1 MPSIPRPR
9 RSRAAVCLLVG
20 GLLTGLLTVPATTA
34 HATPATGPDPDRV
47 RTVAARQSGG
57 PAVRQAAESAL
68 TGSADDPRVFLATG
82 QAAAAEQDLRTRIE
96 ELVATAGPGVREAG
110 TAALK
115 GTAAD
120 LQRFLTAGAQRA
132 FDDDQR
138 VELVNV
144 MAEGGPAVREA
155 AGKALDGTVDDV
167 NAFLAE
173 GRSKAQDDDDRIRL
187 VQLMSTGG
195 PEVRR
200 AAGLALDGG
209 TEDVQRF
216 LQYGYQTAAA
226 HDEETLTVAQ
236 LADLTRNASA
246 QAGQQSRTA
255 REAAG
260 RALDATALAKAAAER
275 AAAETKQA
283 QGQAGAASNAAARAA
298 DAAGRAAEAARTAST
313 AARAANEAARQAA
326 GAAAASASAA
336 TKAGDAA
343 ARARA
348 AAAEAAGDAG
358 KAGLARAAAVTA
370 RDAAVNA
377 RTAAEASQWA
387 GLAASQAGAAA
398 SAAASA
404 GANATV
410 AADAAAEA
418 AGYSGVS
425 EAAAYRARQ
434 AAARARSA
442 AAESQ
447 RAANAAVRIAREAA
461 SAAGEAQRAANAA
474 AAHAEAAAAA
484 AEEAA
489 AHAGDSSRWA
499 TTTQAA
505 ATAAGAA
512 ADTAANTAAQAHK
525 VTDIARAA
533 DQERLDAQQA
543 VESAAAEEASRAAD
557 VKARAASW
565 EAGRVTRLAADTE
578 QLVKDATAPGVD
590 PGVAVLKGRRAALR
604 LLDAGGPWARTA
616 AQGALEGDAAAV
628 RDFLA
633 TGLTLARDR
642 DDRTSVMAIA
652 RSPGKPEKRLAAE
665 TASVGT
671 PEAVRAFL
679 ATGQY
684 PGKDDDDRVLLAQ
697 IMAVGGPGVKEAAGK
712 ALDGT
717 VADVRA
723 FLETGQYRA
732 REDDNRV
739 LVVQALATGGPE
751 VRAAAQAVLSGP
763 ADRLEPFLQ
772 SGRLEA
778 QERDATTATHVAT
791 VQSYLAAIDGRV
803 AEARRYALEAARS
816 YATARGA
823 AGEAATYAD
832 QARTSAA
839 QAADWAAKAAQSA
852 RAAQTSAAQA
862 AAYAQQAL
870 TSAASAGEAAGRAGA
885 SAAVAT
891 DNAAQA
897 HLYAADAKT
906 AADQAHASAV
916 DAQKSADEAQTA
928 ADDAQTAVWIKEEEE
943 AVAAQ
948 VATETAGNEGSDGTG
963 SDGDGQA
970 YYVERM
976 PRDDLKPGKVKQD
989 MSKCMTDDPAK
1000 AYGALKSLFGA
1011 NHTWYKNAAGETV
1024 CKVKVTAKVSGTVD
1038 NLLRTCPDPGL
1049 TVEACKG
1056 RYQAWDTM
1064 VLGTE
1069 QLNGVPYESTV
1080 EMTYKD
1086 YKLKYDPQVLAGR
1099 LLWHLLTGDFVKCFN
1114 NPGFNKACGFA
1125 LATFMPIG
1133 TLARAGKG
1141 AIAYR
1146 YAILAGIGVDE
1157 AKLAL
1162 QATLNGY
1169 SRTAVDALDALA
1181 DSIAR
1186 FRATLVGGVGT
1197 EEALFAI
1204 RANAA
1209 VDRVVVRQLEA
1220 EAALAAD
1227 LRTPCESNSFPAG
1240 TAVRMADGTHRPI
1253 ESIGVGD
1260 RLLAADPVTGST
1272 GPQAVTGTSGHDTG
1286 RLIELDLDGAGRVTT
1301 TPGHRFYVDGSG
1313 WREASALG
1321 AGDVLVGLDGA
1332 RHPVT
1337 ALRERGGPVPEAVY
1351 DLTVDGPHTFYVQG
1365 QRDGGQDVLVHNCL
1379 NLLADESAEADAHTI
1394 RDHVAEGPW
1403 GRDSAVVG
1411 ASDAQARLLAVA
1423 KGKNNGVFTN
1433 LDIATAALT
1442 SAVQKANSR
1451 MSKWLNPIY
1460 NRPRHDEFTI
1470 DVDVWE
1476 NGVKLTTLGTVYVPN
1491 GPRAADVITRAAST
1505 RVRVRVLKVPDGHG
1519 GKGWVCTSIFP
1530 L

>member
-1 MPSIPRPR
+1 MRVPSVPRRR
-9 RSRAAVCLLVG
+9 RSRAAAGLVLG
-20 GLLTGLLTVPATTA
+20 GLLAGLLTVPATTA
-34 HATPATGPDPDRV
+34 HAAPATGPDPDRV

-68 TGSADDPRVFLATG
+68 TGAPDDPRVFLATG

-110 TAALK
+110 TAALN

-120 LQRFLTAGAQRA
+120 LQKFLTAGAQKA

-144 MAEGGPAVREA
+144 MADGGPAVREA

-187 VQLMSTGG
+187 VQLMATGG

-209 TEDVQRF
+209 TEDVQWF
-216 LQYGYQTAAA
+216 LQYGYETAAA
-226 HDEETLTVAQ
+226 HDQETLTVAQ
-236 LADLTRNASA
+236 LADLTRNAST
-246 QAGQQSRTA
+246 QAGRQSRTA

-298 DAAGRAAEAARTAST
+298 DAAGRAADAARTAST

-358 KAGLARAAAVTA
+358 KAALARAAAVTA

-398 SAAASA
+398 QAAASA
-404 GANATV
+404 GTNATV

-418 AGYSGVS
+418 ASYAGVS
-425 EAAAYRARQ
+425 DTAAYRARQ

-442 AAESQ
+442 AAESR
-447 RAANAAVRIAREAA
+447 RAAEAAVRIAREAA
-461 SAAGEAQRAANAA
+461 SAAGDAQRAANAA

-489 AHAGDSSRWA
+489 AHAGDASRWA
-499 TTTQAA
+499 TTSQAA

-512 ADTAANTAAQAHK
+512 ADTAANAAAQAHK

-543 VESAAAEEASRAAD
+543 VESAAAEEAARAAD
-557 VKARAASW
+557 LKARTAAW

-590 PGVAVLKGRRAALR
+590 PEVAVLKGRRAALR
-604 LLDAGGPWARTA
+604 LLDAGGPWVRAA
-616 AQGALEGDAAAV
+616 AQGALEGDAGAV
-628 RDFLA
+628 REFLA
-633 TGLTLARDR
+633 SGLPLARDR

-665 TASVGT
+665 TAAVGT

-739 LVVQALATGGPE
+739 LVTQTLATGGPE

-791 VQSYLAAIDGRV
+791 VQSYLSAIDGQV

-823 AGEAATYAD
+823 AGEAATYAA
-832 QARTSAA
+832 QARVSAA

-852 RAAQTSAAQA
+852 RAARTSAAQA
-862 AAYAQQAL
+862 AASAQQARA
-870 TSAASAGEAAGRAGA
+870 SAASAGEAAGRAGA

-897 HLYAADAKT
+897 HRYAADAKT

-916 DAQKSADEAQTA
+916 AAQKSKEEAQTA
-928 ADDAQTAVWIKEEEE
+928 ADDAKVAVWRKQEDE
-943 AVAAQ
+943 AVAAE
-948 VATETAGNEGSDGTG
+948 VAAATAGNEGSDGTG

-976 PRDDLKPGKVKQD
+976 PRDDLKPDKVKQD
-989 MSKCMTDDPAK
+989 MSKCVTDDPAK
-1000 AYGALKSLFGA
+1000 AYGALKALFGA
-1011 NHTWYKNAAGETV
+1011 NHTWYKNDAGETV

-1038 NLLRTCPDPGL
+1038 NLLRTCPDVGL

-1080 EMTYKD
+1080 EMTYRD

-1125 LATFMPIG
+1125 LATVMPIG
-1133 TLARAGKG
+1133 TLTRAAKG
-1141 AIAYR
+1141 TIAYR
-1146 YAILAGIGVDE
+1146 YAIIVGIGVDE

-1169 SRTAVDALDALA
+1169 SRAAVDALDALA
-1181 DSIAR
+1181 DSIAG

-1220 EAALAAD
+1220 EAQVSAD
-1227 LRTPCESNSFPAG
+1227 VRTMCNTNSFPAG
-1240 TAVRMADGTHRPI
+1240 TSVVMADGSRRPI
-1253 ESIGVGD
+1253 ENLRIGD
-1260 RLLAADPVTGST
+1260 RLLGADPTTGVT
-1272 GPQAVTGTSGHDTG
+1272 GPQTVTDTFDHDTTRLVDLEIQQVG
-1286 RLIELDLDGAGRVTT
+1286 RITSTAGHLLYVDGAG
-1301 TPGHRFYVDGSG
+1301 
-1313 WREASALG
+1313 WREVSTLRI
-1321 AGDVLVGLDGA
+1321 GDVLVGRDGT

-1337 ALRERGGPVPEAVY
+1337 GLDDRAGIVPEKVY
-1351 DLTVDGPHTFYVQG
+1351 DLTVDGPHTFYVRG
-1365 QRDGGQDVLVHNCL
+1365 RQDSGPEVLAHNCY
-1379 NLLADESAEADAHTI
+1379 NLLKDELQFRDAHTI
-1394 RDHVAEGPW
+1394 EHHVAYGVEGPN
-1403 GRDSAVVG
+1403 GPLGITVRDAELKAIADGSNGVF
-1411 ASDAQARLLAVA
+1411 SDLAVA
-1423 KGKNNGVFTN
+1423 E
-1433 LDIATAALT
+1433 AALRQAIQTKSSWLARLAQRTGMRDRFRITLKDLEVEGKKVT
-1442 SAVQKANSR
+1442 SLGKVYTVRADGTTVDAVEAGLR
-1451 MSKWLNPIY
+1451 V
-1460 NRPRHDEFTI
+1460 E
-1470 DVDVWE
+1470 
-1476 NGVKLTTLGTVYVPN
+1476 
-1491 GPRAADVITRAAST
+1491 
-1505 RVRVRVLKVPDGHG
+1505 VRVVTDHSHPGRPNWYVS
-1519 GKGWVCTSIFP
+1519 SIFP
-1530 L
+1530 V

>member
-1 MPSIPRPR
+1 MILCRGPSGGGPTGPR
-9 RSRAAVCLLVG
+9 RRRVS
-20 GLLTGLLTVPATTA
+20 VPRR
-34 HATPATGPDPDRV
+34 HA
-47 RTVAARQSGG
+47 
-57 PAVRQAAESAL
+57 
-68 TGSADDPRVFLATG
+68 
-82 QAAAAEQDLRTRIE
+82 
-96 ELVATAGPGVREAG
+96 
-110 TAALK
+110 
-115 GTAAD
+115 
-120 LQRFLTAGAQRA
+120 
-132 FDDDQR
+132 
-138 VELVNV
+138 
-144 MAEGGPAVREA
+144 
-155 AGKALDGTVDDV
+155 
-167 NAFLAE
+167 
-173 GRSKAQDDDDRIRL
+173 
-187 VQLMSTGG
+187 
-195 PEVRR
+195 
-200 AAGLALDGG
+200 
-209 TEDVQRF
+209 
-216 LQYGYQTAAA
+216 
-226 HDEETLTVAQ
+226 
-236 LADLTRNASA
+236 
-246 QAGQQSRTA
+246 
-255 REAAG
+255 
-260 RALDATALAKAAAER
+260 
-275 AAAETKQA
+275 
-283 QGQAGAASNAAARAA
+283 
-298 DAAGRAAEAARTAST
+298 
-313 AARAANEAARQAA
+313 
-326 GAAAASASAA
+326 
-336 TKAGDAA
+336 
-343 ARARA
+343 
-348 AAAEAAGDAG
+348 
-358 KAGLARAAAVTA
+358 
-370 RDAAVNA
+370 
-377 RTAAEASQWA
+377 
-387 GLAASQAGAAA
+387 
-398 SAAASA
+398 
-404 GANATV
+404 
-410 AADAAAEA
+410 
-418 AGYSGVS
+418 
-425 EAAAYRARQ
+425 
-434 AAARARSA
+434 
-442 AAESQ
+442 
-447 RAANAAVRIAREAA
+447 
-461 SAAGEAQRAANAA
+461 
-474 AAHAEAAAAA
+474 
-484 AEEAA
+484 
-489 AHAGDSSRWA
+489 
-499 TTTQAA
+499 
-505 ATAAGAA
+505 
-512 ADTAANTAAQAHK
+512 AAQAHK
-525 VTDIARAA
+525 VTGIARAA

-557 VKARAASW
+557 LKARAAAW

-590 PGVAVLKGRRAALR
+590 PGVAVLKGRLAALR
-604 LLDAGGPWARTA
+604 LLDAGGPWTRTA

-723 FLETGQYRA
+723 FLEAGQYRA

-823 AGEAATYAD
+823 AGEAAGYAD
-832 QARTSAA
+832 QARTSAT

-862 AAYAQQAL
+862 ATCAQQAL
-870 TSAASAGEAAGRAGA
+870 ASAASAHEAAGRAGA

-897 HLYAADAKT
+897 RQYAADAKT

-928 ADDAQTAVWIKEEEE
+928 ADDARTAVWIKQEKE

-970 YYVERM
+970 YYVERV
-976 PRDDLKPGKVKQD
+976 PRDDLKPGKVRQD

-1011 NHTWYKNAAGETV
+1011 NHTWYKNAAGEMV

-1038 NLLRTCPDPGL
+1038 NLLRTCPEAGL

-1080 EMTYKD
+1080 EMTYQD

-1099 LLWHLLTGDFVKCFN
+1099 LLWHLLTGDFVRCFN
-1114 NPGFNKACGFA
+1114 NPGFNTACGFA
-1125 LATFMPIG
+1125 LATVMPIG
-1133 TLARAGKG
+1133 TLTRAAKG

-1146 YAILAGIGVDE
+1146 YAILAGIRVDE

-1169 SRTAVDALDALA
+1169 SRTAVDALDSLA

-1253 ESIGVGD
+1253 ESITVGD
-1260 RLLAADPVTGST
+1260 RLLAADPATGST
-1272 GPQAVTGTSGHDTG
+1272 GAQAVTGTSGHDTG

-1321 AGDVLVGLDGA
+1321 TGDVLVGLDGA

-1337 ALRERGGPVPEAVY
+1337 ALRERGGPLSEAVY

-1365 QRDGGQDVLVHNCL
+1365 RQDGGQDVLVHNCY
-1379 NLLADESAEADAHTI
+1379 NLLADEAADADVHTI

-1403 GRDSAVVG
+1403 GKDGAVVG
-1411 ASDAQARLLAVA
+1411 ASDARARLLALA
-1423 KGKNNGVFTN
+1423 KDEPNGVFTS
-1433 LDIATAALT
+1433 LEVATAALT
-1442 SAVQKANSR
+1442 KALQKANPR
-1451 MSKWLNPIY
+1451 MSRWLNPA
-1460 NRPRHDEFTI
+1460 RREPTFLRFTI
-1470 DVDVWE
+1470 DVEVE
-1476 NGVKLTTLGTVYVPN
+1476 VNGAKLTSLGTVYLPN
-1491 GPRAADVITRAAST
+1491 GPNTADVITRAAT
-1505 RVRVRVLKVPDGHG
+1505 TTVEVKLVRAPEESHG
-1519 GKGWVCTSIFP
+1519 GKKWVCTSIYP